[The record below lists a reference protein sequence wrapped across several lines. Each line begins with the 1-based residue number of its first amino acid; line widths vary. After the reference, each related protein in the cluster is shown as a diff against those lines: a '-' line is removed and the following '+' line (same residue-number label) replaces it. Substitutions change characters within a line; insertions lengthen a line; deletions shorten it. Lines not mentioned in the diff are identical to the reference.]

1 MNFFNPKR
9 NRAIAGIIAVL
20 LAASM
25 VVTAL
30 VSLVVYFHML
40 QIYRNSGIMSNIFVD
55 MHLEND
61 M

>member
-30 VSLVVYFHML
+30 VSLVV
-40 QIYRNSGIMSNIFVD
+40 
-55 MHLEND
+55 
-61 M
+61 

>member
-20 LAASM
+20 LVASM

-30 VSLVVYFHML
+30 VSLVV
-40 QIYRNSGIMSNIFVD
+40 
-55 MHLEND
+55 
-61 M
+61 